1 MEVYNMDSTIIAAII
16 GAIAT
21 VISGVLGYFIGYN
34 KKIIQTQ
41 KAKNNSNQIQIGD
54 INGKN

>member
-1 MEVYNMDSTIIAAII
+1 MDSTIIAAII

-21 VISGVLGYFIGYN
+21 VISGVLGYIIGYN

>member
-1 MEVYNMDSTIIAAII
+1 MNSTIVVAII

-21 VISGVLGYFIGYN
+21 VISGILGYFIGYN
-34 KKIIQTQ
+34 KKIIQKQ
-41 KAKNNSNQIQIGD
+41 KAKNNANQIQIGD